1 MIWPVNVFRI
11 SLNEDGL
18 LDPVK
23 LTLLSLFVGEK
34 ITDMKLRPFCRP
46 CPKQV
51 NYGERQM
58 LLLT

>member
-34 ITDMKLRPFCRP
+34 
-46 CPKQV
+46 
-51 NYGERQM
+51 NH
-58 LLLT
+58 